1 MLLELRHS
9 PEYSERIPVPT
20 IYCIGLNYLEHAQE
34 MQSARPAEPVI
45 FLKPA
50 SSLLPDG
57 GQIRLP
63 SFAQEVHHEVEVVV
77 AIAEACGQISPEQ
90 ASQLI
95 LGYGIG
101 LDMTLRD
108 VQARAK
114 AGGKPWA
121 VAKGFATS
129 APLSVL
135 IPAAQIEFPENLSFA
150 LSLNGQMRQQGNV
163 KEMLFSIPEL
173 IAYLSGIFDLQ
184 RGDLIFTGTP
194 AGVGPVHSGDVLQA
208 ELKGYTQLQVSVA

>member
-1 MLLELRHS
+1 MYFELRHS
-9 PEYSERIPVPT
+9 PAQSERIQVPT
-20 IYCIGLNYLEHAQE
+20 VYCVGLNYLAHAQE

-50 SSLLPDG
+50 ASILQTG

-63 SFAQEVHHEVEVVV
+63 TFAQEVHHEVEVVV
-77 AIAEACGQISPEQ
+77 AVAEACGPVSPVQ
-90 ASQLI
+90 ATELI

-114 AGGKPWA
+114 AAGKPWA

-129 APLSVL
+129 APLSSL
-135 IPAAQIEFPENLSFA
+135 IPAAQIHTPD
-150 LSLNGQMRQQGNV
+150 SLTFQLAVNGDLRQQGAV
-163 KEMLFSIPEL
+163 QDMLFSIPEL
-173 IAYLSGIFDLQ
+173 IAYLSGVFDLQ

-194 AGVGPVHSGDVLQA
+194 AGVGPVYSGDLLEA
-208 ELKGYTQLQVSVA
+208 ELSGHVQLSVSVA

>member
-1 MLLELRHS
+1 MYFELRHS
-9 PEYSERIPVPT
+9 PERVERIQVPT
-20 IYCIGLNYLEHAQE
+20 IYCVGLNYLEHAQE
-34 MQSARPAEPVI
+34 MQSPRPAEPVI

-50 SSLLPDG
+50 SSILHGG

-63 SFAQEVHHEVEVVV
+63 AFAQEIHHEVELVV
-77 AIAEACGQISPEQ
+77 AVAEACGPVSPEQ
-90 ASQLI
+90 AAKLI

-114 AGGKPWA
+114 AAGKPWA

-129 APLSVL
+129 APLSELV
-135 IPAAQIEFPENLSFA
+135 PAAHVASPETLTFQLLVNGERRQAGA
-150 LSLNGQMRQQGNV
+150 LKDL
-163 KEMLFSIPEL
+163 LFSVPAL

-184 RGDLIFTGTP
+184 RGDLIYTGTP
-194 AGVGPVHSGDVLQA
+194 AGVGPVYAGDVLEA
-208 ELKGYTQLQVSVA
+208 ELDGYTSLTVSVA